1 MAFTFKKYSVDSL
14 TFRDRQ
20 KKRNLQWGQNCV
32 SNFNINSVDNNL
44 YCQNKKK
51 KEWRSRFYRLCYE
64 HLHHLTN
71 THNYMQLIVKWKVR
85 ANIAQSFG
93 SFHRQW
99 KHLYVQHLVTQS
111 RGNYGRWTRSF
122 RYCFREARRFA
133 RALCAC
139 LKTDIGARPI
149 TSQLKRDFYDL
160 GSRFI

>member
-1 MAFTFKKYSVDSL
+1 MNNAE
-14 TFRDRQ
+14 
-20 KKRNLQWGQNCV
+20 
-32 SNFNINSVDNNL
+32 INSMGNNL
-44 YCQNKKK
+44 YRQNKKK
-51 KEWRSRFYRLCYE
+51 KKNDDLDFIVCATFASSNECIYATNCKIEGLREYRP
-64 HLHHLTN
+64 
-71 THNYMQLIVKWKVR
+71 
-85 ANIAQSFG
+85 FG

-122 RYCFREARRFA
+122 RYCFRETRRFA
-133 RALCAC
+133 RALCAR